1 MAIVS
6 LAVIAACLA
15 VGGVL
20 FFLIRREIRV
30 ARVDINEQVSQVR
43 AQLTEVGKLA
53 GAAAIASTSAVDY
66 VQRNMAPRGEAGP
79 PPPTATPRPLAVQMG
94 TEVVELDADIVARI
108 EALTEDVNAKRVEDP
123 TLARLI
129 QAGLN
134 KVEEEAPE
142 SGERGND
149 DSAEEMNGDSSADT
163 TPLAPVDPTKLP
175 PRFPKPKK

>member
-15 VGGVL
+15 VAGVL

-30 ARVDINEQVSQVR
+30 ARVDIHDQVSQMR
-43 AQLTEVGKLA
+43 AQLTEVGKPA
-53 GAAAIASTSAVDY
+53 GAAARASTSAVDY
-66 VQRNMAPRGEAGP
+66 VQRTMAAGGEAASSRAEE
-79 PPPTATPRPLAVQMG
+79 PTATPRPLAVHVG
-94 TEVVELDADIVARI
+94 AEIVELDADIVARI
-108 EALTEDVNAKRVEDP
+108 EALTEDVNAKRVEGP

-134 KVEEEAPE
+134 KVEEEAPD

-149 DSAEEMNGDSSADT
+149 DGAEQKNGDSSADT
-163 TPLAPVDPTKLP
+163 TP
-175 PRFPKPKK
+175 KKK